1 VTSASSSL
9 DLLDRLAVAYL
20 TLPLAIFLLG
30 WLELWAAIPL
40 TLCLAYALRPLGA
53 RAPPGSSSTPGPSTP
68 ASPTRRLPTRVQLT
82 VALAVACAWTACGGT
97 GHLVF
102 ANADWHLRDAV
113 LHDLVT
119 GRWPLGYGPFE
130 GAQTLLRAPLGFYL
144 PAALIGKAAGLFAA
158 HAAMALW
165 TAAGVTLFLL
175 QVLSKVP
182 SRLGTTLTVAAVIVL
197 FSGFD
202 VIGTLLR
209 VPGSL
214 AHWDFTGHLEWWAYR
229 YQYSSMTT
237 QLFWVPN
244 HALGGWVAIGLLA
257 REPRG
262 GDLEPLLP
270 LVVAAVALWS
280 PLTALGLVPFVLR
293 RMGQSM
299 LRERSGR
306 LLHPRVWVPA
316 LAVGLAVSAYLT
328 LDPGRI
334 PRGWTVHWSGGVGA
348 AAADLARQ
356 VEFFLL
362 EAGFLGFAMLAIRR
376 STQVMLALAILLILP
391 VFSFGF
397 WNDFAMRVSIPSLTV
412 LAVAAG
418 FALIEA
424 APRPS
429 LRIKQAVLIG
439 LLCVGAVTPLQEF
452 ARAAVLERW
461 PIDVDATLVDAACGR
476 YLPHYVA
483 RLGAQPFLRVL
494 RPPVA
499 LRPGVVEAPWCET
512 R

>member
-1 VTSASSSL
+1 
-9 DLLDRLAVAYL
+9 
-20 TLPLAIFLLG
+20 
-30 WLELWAAIPL
+30 
-40 TLCLAYALRPLGA
+40 
-53 RAPPGSSSTPGPSTP
+53 
-68 ASPTRRLPTRVQLT
+68 
-82 VALAVACAWTACGGT
+82 
-97 GHLVF
+97 
-102 ANADWHLRDAV
+102 
-113 LHDLVT
+113 
-119 GRWPLGYGPFE
+119 
-130 GAQTLLRAPLGFYL
+130 
-144 PAALIGKAAGLFAA
+144 
-158 HAAMALW
+158 
-165 TAAGVTLFLL
+165 
-175 QVLSKVP
+175 
-182 SRLGTTLTVAAVIVL
+182 
-197 FSGFD
+197 
-202 VIGTLLR
+202 

-499 LRPGVVEAPWCET
+499 LRPGVVEAPWCGT